1 MWYVIV
7 GLLSGALGAMG
18 MGGGT
23 ILIPM
28 LITFFSVEQKSAQF
42 INLVSFVFMA
52 AVAVILH
59 KKNNLINFGLGS
71 IFAIF
76 GGVFALIVS
85 IIASKLNSQILKII
99 FGIFLIIVGICQLI
113 SCIKKQK
120 SNK

>member
-59 KKNNLINFGLGS
+59 KKNNLINFGGS
-71 IFAIF
+71 HNN
-76 GGVFALIVS
+76 
-85 IIASKLNSQILKII
+85 KKII
-99 FGIFLIIVGICQLI
+99 TLPSLQQNNLG
-113 SCIKKQK
+113 
-120 SNK
+120 